1 MIAPKT
7 STTPAKPCVCTKAR
21 ELLTKVKPIRDRVVA
36 GAKKIVDAKK
46 PALSF

>member
-7 STTPAKPCVCTKAR
+7 STTTKPCVCTKAR
-21 ELLTKVKPIRDRVVA
+21 DLINKLKPVRDRLVA

>member
-7 STTPAKPCVCTKAR
+7 STTTTKPCVCTKGR
-21 ELLTKVKPIRDRVVA
+21 ELLNKLKPIRDRVVA

-46 PALSF
+46 ATLSF